1 MVPRLNLAL
10 TLICREYLSHEAML
24 HPDLMY
30 IPVEMFA
37 DNPQCRIPEVQ
48 ALSTKFVLYISLIVG
63 TCGAAASPKI
73 GSLSDRYG
81 RRWLLCLTI
90 LGGVLN
96 EIITIACAS
105 HPDTFHYRWLL
116 LGALCDGICGS
127 FIAAMAVT
135 HSYATDCT
143 APQDRGVAFG
153 YIQACLFGGIAV
165 GPFIAAFLQR
175 TTGTQMTVFYFA
187 LICHVGFML
196 FIALVMPE
204 SLSRKKQSRA
214 QSTHEEFLDQAE
226 EQTILQRLNPLS
238 LLEPL
243 SVMYPRGPDYK
254 LVRRNLVLLAVL
266 SFTVF
271 GATMGAGPVMVFYSG
286 YAFHWG
292 DFEIQM
298 FVGWTSATR
307 VFTLIAILPL
317 INYIFRTLPNKWARK
332 RGEIVSKPKTTGSD
346 NVDLYTITAGFVIE
360 IIQYIL
366 FCLASSGKLFF
377 VAGILGSFAGVGSP
391 ILSSALSKHVP
402 QNKMGQLMGAIGL
415 LHALGRVICPT
426 VFSLIYANTV
436 AFWPQLVFMV
446 LAAAFALGTVASL
459 FVKPHSKFPLPGDG
473 VKQS

>member
-24 HPDLMY
+24 HPDLIY

-63 TCGAAASPKI
+63 LLGAISSPKI

-90 LGGVLN
+90 LGGILN

-105 HPDTFHYRWLL
+105 YPDTFHYRWLL
-116 LGALCDGICGS
+116 VGAFFDGACGS

-143 APQDRGVAFG
+143 APNERGVAFG
-153 YIQACLFGGIAV
+153 RLQACLFGGIAV
-165 GPFIAAFLQR
+165 GPFIAAFMTK
-175 TTGTQMTVFYFA
+175 TTGNLLSVFYMA
-187 LICHVGFML
+187 LYCHLGFMVYL
-196 FIALVMPE
+196 TFLVPE
-204 SLSRKKQSRA
+204 SLSNKKQNRA
-214 QSTHEEFLDQAE
+214 QSAHFEIIDGAE
-226 EQTILQRLNPLS
+226 GHSLLQRLHLFT
-238 LLEPL
+238 LEPL
-243 SVMYPRGPDYK
+243 SVFYPTGPGSTPA
-254 LVRRNLVLLAVL
+254 LRRNLILLAIL
-266 SFTVF
+266 SFTTF
-271 GATMGAGPVMVFYSG
+271 GVNMGAGSVIVFYSF
-286 YAFHWG
+286 YAFNWG

-307 VFTLIAILPL
+307 VFALIAILPT
-317 INYIFRTLPNKWARK
+317 INFLFRTLPNRWARN
-332 RGEIVSKPKTTGSD
+332 RGEIVPKAKSSGSD
-346 NVDLYTITAGFVIE
+346 NIDLYTITAGFVIE
-360 IIQYIL
+360 AMQYFL
-366 FCLASSGKLFF
+366 FCIANSGKVYFA
-377 VAGILGSFAGVGSP
+377 AGIAGSMAGIGSP

-436 AFWPQLVFMV
+436 AFWPQLVFMFLTACFGAGV
-446 LAAAFALGTVASL
+446 MASL
-459 FVKPHSKFPLPGDG
+459 FVKPHSKYSTGDL
-473 VKQS
+473 K